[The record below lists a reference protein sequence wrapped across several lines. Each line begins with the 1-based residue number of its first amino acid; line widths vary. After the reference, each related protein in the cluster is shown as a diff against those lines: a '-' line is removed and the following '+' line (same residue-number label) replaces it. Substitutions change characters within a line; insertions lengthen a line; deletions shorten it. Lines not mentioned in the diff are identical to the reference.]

1 MQIGNLNINF
11 IEKLTVREFQNLN
24 RINAKFQ
31 NKEIDEMELGN
42 ELAKF
47 IISDINGETDKEKIL
62 NLILDIEN
70 IEDYTVLN
78 EAVAKKINELVN
90 PSKKKS

>member
-24 RINAKFQ
+24 RINDKFQ

-42 ELAKF
+42 EMAKF
-47 IISDINGETDKEKIL
+47 IISDINGESDKEKIL